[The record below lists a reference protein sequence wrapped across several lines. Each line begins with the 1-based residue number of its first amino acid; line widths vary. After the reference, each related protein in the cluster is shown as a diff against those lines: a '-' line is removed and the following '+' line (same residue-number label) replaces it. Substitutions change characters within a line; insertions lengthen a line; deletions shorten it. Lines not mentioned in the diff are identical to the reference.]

1 MSDSALTKDFT
12 VRQEY
17 LLRLADNCLI
27 LGQRLGEWCGHGPVL
42 EQDIALT
49 NIALDLIG
57 QARSWL
63 TCVGRTFSPVRSEDE
78 MAFLRDAWDFRNLLL
93 VEQPNGDFAHTI
105 TRQFFFDAFHFLQ
118 LQGLQDSQDEEVA
131 AIAAK
136 SLKEVTYHL
145 RYSSEW
151 MIRLGDGT
159 RESHER
165 MQTAVHDLWMYTG
178 EMLDTDQVDKIAH
191 QRGLGIQPADLE
203 EAWHARVDE
212 ILREATLKKPDQDW
226 MQSGGKQGRH
236 SEHMGFILSDMQ
248 FLQRAYPGMTW

>member
-1 MSDSALTKDFT
+1 MPDSALTKDISL
-12 VRQEY
+12 RQEY

-27 LGQRLGEWCGHGPVL
+27 LGQRLGEWCSHGPVL

-63 TCVGRTFSPVRSEDE
+63 TLAGKTYSPVRTEDE
-78 MAFLRDAWDFRNLLL
+78 LAFLRDAWDFRNLLL
-93 VEQPNGDFAHTI
+93 VEQPNGDFAHTMV
-105 TRQFFFDAFHFLQ
+105 RQFFFDAFHFLQ
-118 LQGLQDSQDEEVA
+118 LQRLEESQDEDIA
-131 AIAAK
+131 AIAVK

-159 RESHER
+159 PESHER
-165 MQTAVHDLWMYTG
+165 MQNAVDDLWMYTG
-178 EMLDTDQVDKIAH
+178 EMLSTDEVETEAD
-191 QRGLGIQPADLE
+191 RTGIGFQPTDLE
-203 EAWHARVDE
+203 KSWVARIEKIFD
-212 ILREATLKKPDQDW
+212 EATLRKPEEKW

-248 FLQRAYPGMTW
+248 FLQRAYPGMSW

>member
-1 MSDSALTKDFT
+1 MSDSALTKDVSF
-12 VRQEY
+12 RQEY

-63 TCVGRTFSPVRSEDE
+63 TLTGKTYSPVRTEDE
-78 MAFLRDAWDFRNLLL
+78 LAFQRDAWDFRNLLL

-105 TRQFFFDAFHFLQ
+105 VRQFFFDAFHFLQ
-118 LQGLQDSQDEEVA
+118 LQRLEKSQDEDIA

-159 RESHER
+159 PESHER
-165 MQTAVHDLWMYTG
+165 MQNAVDDLWMFTG
-178 EMLDTDQVDKIAH
+178 EMLSTDEVETEADRTGIGFPPTDLKKSWFSRIEKI
-191 QRGLGIQPADLE
+191 LD
-203 EAWHARVDE
+203 
-212 ILREATLKKPDQDW
+212 EATLRIPEEKW